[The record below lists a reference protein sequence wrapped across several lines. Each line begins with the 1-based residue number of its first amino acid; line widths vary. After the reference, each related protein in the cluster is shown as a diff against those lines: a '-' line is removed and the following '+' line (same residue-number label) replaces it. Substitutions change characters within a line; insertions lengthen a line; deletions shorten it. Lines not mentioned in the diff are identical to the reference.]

1 MNWLFF
7 SIATAL
13 LWGTAELFYKKGAQP
28 DEKYSHLKIS
38 VWVGVVMG
46 AHAIYTLLT
55 QDIGYNPANLLI
67 YLPVSLFYIFSM
79 TFSYFGMR
87 FLEES
92 ISDPIENT
100 AGVICVLLFAIF
112 MGDEFSALTW
122 IAVAVIT
129 LGVVGV
135 SYIENRG
142 ETPRKKLLGKKLAIV
157 AFCMPF
163 VYALLDA
170 FGTFLDDAFFLVEDI
185 ANAPF
190 VDVTEETIE
199 AVANPSYELPFALF
213 ALFMGDE
220 FSWLTWLSVG
230 VITVGVVGVSY
241 LENHG
246 ETTRKKNYGKAL
258 AIISFCMPFVYALLD
273 AFGTFLD
280 DAFFLIEDVAS
291 SPLVDVTEETI
302 EAVANTSYEL
312 TFALFALCLF
322 IFMKSKKVK
331 FGSVPQHKDKILAA
345 VFETAGQFTY
355 VYALGGVDAVAAPIL
370 SSVCV
375 VSLLLSR
382 IFLKEKL
389 SWKTYAFIAV
399 VIVGILLLAVSEE
412 L

>member
-1 MNWLFF
+1 MSWLFF

-28 DEKYSHLKIS
+28 NEKYSHLKIC

-46 AHAIYTLLT
+46 AHAIFTLLT
-55 QDIGYNPANLLI
+55 QDINYNPINLI
-67 YLPVSLFYIFSM
+67 RYLPVSMMYIVSM
-79 TFSYFGMR
+79 AFSYFGMR

-112 MGDEFSALTW
+112 MGEEISPMVWL
-122 IAVAVIT
+122 AVVVIT
-129 LGVVGV
+129 IGVVGV
-135 SYIENRG
+135 GFVENHG
-142 ETPRKKLLGKKLAIV
+142 ETTRKKKLGRKLAFV

-185 ANAPF
+185 SA
-190 VDVTEETIE
+190 T
-199 AVANPSYELPFALF
+199 
-213 ALFMGDE
+213 
-220 FSWLTWLSVG
+220 
-230 VITVGVVGVSY
+230 
-241 LENHG
+241 
-246 ETTRKKNYGKAL
+246 
-258 AIISFCMPFVYALLD
+258 
-273 AFGTFLD
+273 
-280 DAFFLIEDVAS
+280 
-291 SPLVDVTEETI
+291 PLVDVTEETI

-312 TFALFALCLF
+312 TFALFALGLF

-331 FGSVPQHKDKILAA
+331 FGPVPQHKDKILAA

-389 SWKTYAFIAV
+389 NWKTYAFIGV
-399 VIVGILLLAVSEE
+399 VIVGILLLAVAEE

>member
-1 MNWLFF
+1 MSWLFF
-7 SIATAL
+7 SIATAV

-28 DEKYSHLKIS
+28 DEKYSHLKIC

-46 AHAIYTLLT
+46 AHAIFTLLT
-55 QDIGYNPANLLI
+55 QDIGYNPKNLLV
-67 YLPVSLFYIFSM
+67 YLPVSAFYIISM
-79 TFSYFGMR
+79 AFSYFGMR

-112 MGDEFSALTW
+112 MGDEFSVLTW
-122 IAVAVIT
+122 IAVGVIT
-129 LGVVGV
+129 VGVVGV
-135 SYIENRG
+135 SFLENHG
-142 ETPRKKLLGKKLAIV
+142 ETPRKKKLGKKLAVIS
-157 AFCMPF
+157 FCMPF

-185 ANAPF
+185 AA
-190 VDVTEETIE
+190 T
-199 AVANPSYELPFALF
+199 
-213 ALFMGDE
+213 
-220 FSWLTWLSVG
+220 
-230 VITVGVVGVSY
+230 
-241 LENHG
+241 
-246 ETTRKKNYGKAL
+246 
-258 AIISFCMPFVYALLD
+258 
-273 AFGTFLD
+273 
-280 DAFFLIEDVAS
+280 
-291 SPLVDVTEETI
+291 PLVDVTEETI

-312 TFALFALCLF
+312 TFALFALGLF
-322 IFMKSKKVK
+322 IFMKAKKVK
-331 FGSVPQHKDKILAA
+331 FGPVLTHKDKILAA

-399 VIVGILLLAVSEE
+399 VILGILLLAVAEE

>member
-7 SIATAL
+7 SIATAV
-13 LWGTAELFYKKGAQP
+13 LWGTAELFYKKGARP
-28 DEKYSHLKIS
+28 DEKYSHLKIC

-46 AHAIYTLLT
+46 LHAVYTLLT
-55 QDIGYNPANLLI
+55 QDIGYNPMNLLI
-67 YLPVSLFYIFSM
+67 YLPVSLFYIISM
-79 TFSYFGMR
+79 AFSYFGMR

-112 MGDEFSALTW
+112 MGDEFSLLTW
-122 IAVAVIT
+122 IAVAVIAV
-129 LGVVGV
+129 GVVGV
-135 SYIENRG
+135 SYLENSG
-142 ETPRKKLLGKKLAIV
+142 ETPRKKTYGKTLAIV
-157 AFCMPF
+157 SFIMPF
-163 VYALLDA
+163 LYALLDA

-185 ANAPF
+185 TSTPLI
-190 VDVTEETIE
+190 DVTE
-199 AVANPSYELPFALF
+199 
-213 ALFMGDE
+213 D
-220 FSWLTWLSVG
+220 
-230 VITVGVVGVSY
+230 
-241 LENHG
+241 
-246 ETTRKKNYGKAL
+246 
-258 AIISFCMPFVYALLD
+258 
-273 AFGTFLD
+273 
-280 DAFFLIEDVAS
+280 
-291 SPLVDVTEETI
+291 TI

-312 TFALFALCLF
+312 TFALFALGLF
-322 IFMKSKKVK
+322 IFMKAKKVE
-331 FGSVPQHKDKILAA
+331 FGPVHTHKDKILAA

-399 VIVGILLLAVSEE
+399 VIIGILLLAVAEE

>member
-1 MNWLFF
+1 MSWLFF

-28 DEKYSHLKIS
+28 DEKYSHLKIC

-46 AHAIYTLLT
+46 AHAIFTLLT
-55 QDIGYNPANLLI
+55 QDIDYNPINLLV
-67 YLPVSLFYIFSM
+67 YAPVSLFYIISM
-79 TFSYFGMR
+79 AFSYFGMR

-112 MGDEFSALTW
+112 MGDEFSVLTW
-122 IAVAVIT
+122 VAVGVIT
-129 LGVVGV
+129 VGVVGV
-135 SYIENRG
+135 SYLENHG
-142 ETPRKKLLGKKLAIV
+142 ETPRKKNLGKKLAIV
-157 AFCMPF
+157 SFCMPF
-163 VYALLDA
+163 LYALLDA
-170 FGTFLDDAFFLVEDI
+170 FGTFLDDAFFLVED
-185 ANAPF
+185 
-190 VDVTEETIE
+190 
-199 AVANPSYELPFALF
+199 
-213 ALFMGDE
+213 
-220 FSWLTWLSVG
+220 
-230 VITVGVVGVSY
+230 
-241 LENHG
+241 
-246 ETTRKKNYGKAL
+246 
-258 AIISFCMPFVYALLD
+258 
-273 AFGTFLD
+273 
-280 DAFFLIEDVAS
+280 VAS
-291 SPLVDVTEETI
+291 TPLVGVTEETI

-312 TFALFALCLF
+312 TFALFALGLF
-322 IFMKSKKVK
+322 IFMKAKKVK
-331 FGSVPQHKDKILAA
+331 FGPVPQHKDKILAA

-399 VIVGILLLAVSEE
+399 VIIGILLLAVAEE

>member
-1 MNWLFF
+1 MSWLFF
-7 SIATAL
+7 SVATAL

-28 DEKYSHLKIS
+28 NEKYSHLKIC

-46 AHAIYTLLT
+46 AHAIFTLLT
-55 QDIGYNPANLLI
+55 QDIGYNPVNLLV
-67 YLPVSLFYIFSM
+67 YLPVSLFYIISM
-79 TFSYFGMR
+79 AFSYFGMR

-100 AGVICVLLFAIF
+100 AGVICVLLFAII
-112 MGDEFSALTW
+112 MGDEFSVLTW
-122 IAVAVIT
+122 VAVGVIT
-129 LGVVGV
+129 VGVVGV
-135 SYIENRG
+135 SYLENKG
-142 ETPRKKLLGKKLAIV
+142 ETPRKKTYGKKLAVV
-157 AFCMPF
+157 AFIMPF
-163 VYALLDA
+163 LYALLDA

-199 AVANPSYELPFALF
+199 AVAN
-213 ALFMGDE
+213 
-220 FSWLTWLSVG
+220 
-230 VITVGVVGVSY
+230 
-241 LENHG
+241 
-246 ETTRKKNYGKAL
+246 
-258 AIISFCMPFVYALLD
+258 
-273 AFGTFLD
+273 
-280 DAFFLIEDVAS
+280 
-291 SPLVDVTEETI
+291 
-302 EAVANTSYEL
+302 TSYEL

-322 IFMKSKKVK
+322 IFMKAKKVT
-331 FGSVPQHKDKILAA
+331 FGPIPQHKEKILAA

-389 SWKTYAFIAV
+389 SWKTYAFIGI
-399 VIVGILLLAVSEE
+399 VIVGILLLAVAEE

>member
-7 SIATAL
+7 SVATAL
-13 LWGTAELFYKKGAQP
+13 LWGTAELFYKKGARP
-28 DEKYSHLKIS
+28 DEQYSHLKIC

-46 AHAIYTLLT
+46 AHAIFTLLT
-55 QDIGYNPANLLI
+55 QDIGYNPVNLLI
-67 YLPVSLFYIFSM
+67 SLPVSLFYIISM
-79 TFSYFGMR
+79 AFSYFGMR

-112 MGDEFSALTW
+112 MGDEFSLLTW
-122 IAVAVIT
+122 IAVGVIT
-129 LGVVGV
+129 VGVVGV
-135 SYIENRG
+135 SYIENAG
-142 ETPRKKLLGKKLAIV
+142 ETTRKKKLGKTLAIV
-157 AFCMPF
+157 AFIMPF
-163 VYALLDA
+163 LYALLDA
-170 FGTFLDDAFFLVEDI
+170 VGTFLDDAFFLVEDI

-199 AVANPSYELPFALF
+199 AVAN
-213 ALFMGDE
+213 
-220 FSWLTWLSVG
+220 
-230 VITVGVVGVSY
+230 
-241 LENHG
+241 
-246 ETTRKKNYGKAL
+246 
-258 AIISFCMPFVYALLD
+258 
-273 AFGTFLD
+273 
-280 DAFFLIEDVAS
+280 
-291 SPLVDVTEETI
+291 
-302 EAVANTSYEL
+302 TSYEL
-312 TFALFALCLF
+312 TFAMFALGLF
-322 IFMKSKKVK
+322 IFMKAKKVK
-331 FGSVPQHKDKILAA
+331 FGPVPQHKDKILAA

-399 VIVGILLLAVSEE
+399 VIFGILLLAVAEE

>member
-1 MNWLFF
+1 MSWLFF

-13 LWGTAELFYKKGAQP
+13 LWGTAELFYKKGALP
-28 DEKYSHLKIS
+28 NEKYSHLKIC

-46 AHAIYTLLT
+46 AHAIFTLLT
-55 QDIGYNPANLLI
+55 QDIGYNPVNLLV
-67 YLPVSLFYIFSM
+67 YLPVSLFYIISM
-79 TFSYFGMR
+79 AFSYFGMR

-112 MGDEFSALTW
+112 MGDEFSLLTW
-122 IAVAVIT
+122 IAVGVIT
-129 LGVVGV
+129 VGVMGV
-135 SYIENRG
+135 SYMENAG
-142 ETPRKKLLGKKLAIV
+142 ETPRKKTYGKKLAIV
-157 AFCMPF
+157 AFIMPF
-163 VYALLDA
+163 LYALLDA

-190 VDVTEETIE
+190 VDVTEET
-199 AVANPSYELPFALF
+199 
-213 ALFMGDE
+213 M
-220 FSWLTWLSVG
+220 
-230 VITVGVVGVSY
+230 
-241 LENHG
+241 
-246 ETTRKKNYGKAL
+246 
-258 AIISFCMPFVYALLD
+258 
-273 AFGTFLD
+273 
-280 DAFFLIEDVAS
+280 
-291 SPLVDVTEETI
+291 

-312 TFALFALCLF
+312 TFALFALGLF
-322 IFMKSKKVK
+322 IFMKAKGVK
-331 FGSVPQHKDKILAA
+331 FGPVPQHKDKILAA

-355 VYALGGVDAVAAPIL
+355 VYALGGVDAIAAPIL

-399 VIVGILLLAVSEE
+399 VIFGILLLAVAEE

>member
-1 MNWLFF
+1 M
-7 SIATAL
+7 A
-13 LWGTAELFYKKGAQP
+13 
-28 DEKYSHLKIS
+28 
-38 VWVGVVMG
+38 
-46 AHAIYTLLT
+46 
-55 QDIGYNPANLLI
+55 
-67 YLPVSLFYIFSM
+67 
-79 TFSYFGMR
+79 FSYFGMR

-100 AGVICVLLFAIF
+100 AGVICVLLFALF
-112 MGDEFSALTW
+112 MGDEFSWLTW
-122 IAVAVIT
+122 VAVGVIAV
-129 LGVVGV
+129 GVVGV
-135 SYIENRG
+135 GYLENHG
-142 ETPRKKLLGKKLAIV
+142 ETTRKKKLGKALAVV

-170 FGTFLDDAFFLVEDI
+170 FGTFLDDAFFLVED
-185 ANAPF
+185 
-190 VDVTEETIE
+190 
-199 AVANPSYELPFALF
+199 VAN
-213 ALFMGDE
+213 
-220 FSWLTWLSVG
+220 
-230 VITVGVVGVSY
+230 
-241 LENHG
+241 
-246 ETTRKKNYGKAL
+246 
-258 AIISFCMPFVYALLD
+258 
-273 AFGTFLD
+273 
-280 DAFFLIEDVAS
+280 

-312 TFALFALCLF
+312 TFALFALGLF
-322 IFMKSKKVK
+322 IFMKAKKVK

-389 SWKTYAFIAV
+389 SWKTYAFITV

>member
-1 MNWLFF
+1 MSWLWF

-28 DEKYSHLKIS
+28 GEKYSHLKIC
-38 VWVGVVMG
+38 VWVGIIMG
-46 AHAIYTLLT
+46 AQAIFTLLT
-55 QDIGYNPANLLI
+55 QDIGYNPVNLI
-67 YLPVSLFYIFSM
+67 VYLPVSLFYIISM
-79 TFSYFGMR
+79 AFSYFGMR

-100 AGVICVLLFAIF
+100 AGVICVLLFAVF
-112 MGDEFSALTW
+112 MGDEFSLLTW
-122 IAVAVIT
+122 VAVGVIT
-129 LGVVGV
+129 IGVVGV
-135 SYIENRG
+135 SYLENHG
-142 ETPRKKLLGKKLAIV
+142 ETPRKKNLGKTLAIV
-157 AFCMPF
+157 SFCMPF

-185 ANAPF
+185 AA
-190 VDVTEETIE
+190 T
-199 AVANPSYELPFALF
+199 
-213 ALFMGDE
+213 
-220 FSWLTWLSVG
+220 
-230 VITVGVVGVSY
+230 
-241 LENHG
+241 
-246 ETTRKKNYGKAL
+246 
-258 AIISFCMPFVYALLD
+258 
-273 AFGTFLD
+273 
-280 DAFFLIEDVAS
+280 
-291 SPLVDVTEETI
+291 PLVDVTEETI
-302 EAVANTSYEL
+302 ESVANTSYEL
-312 TFALFALCLF
+312 TFALFALILF

-331 FGSVPQHKDKILAA
+331 FGAVSQHKDKILAA

-399 VIVGILLLAVSEE
+399 VILGILLLAVAEE